1 MIKCKDLVIILVNKN
16 LVTLVISVKISDKNN
31 KNKVVEEIDI
41 VLVHPLTPQLEQ
53 LMEEQKKQQ
62 QLKKHILMD
71 LQKRILVHKDIE

>member
-1 MIKCKDLVIILVNKN
+1 MIKCKDLAIILVNKN